1 MLISDCD
8 PGDKQY
14 ITNATALQSELFE
27 IRKTTPTEQAHS
39 GHISI
44 CWSNLCDEKLQR
56 LCKLTATFPENC
68 SDIFTAF
75 RR

>member
-1 MLISDCD
+1 MLVSDCD

-27 IRKTTPTEQAHS
+27 IRKTPTKQALS
-39 GHISI
+39 GYIGI

-56 LCKLTATFPENC
+56 LCKVDC
-68 SDIFTAF
+68 DISREFF
-75 RR
+75 